1 MTPTAACKTPI
12 KRGKESA
19 MKIEDFKFARNR
31 SVKQENHEVFAEE
44 IIDSLTPPCSDRELR
59 RIVEK
64 ISAEANQVGAAY
76 WQEKQSEL
84 EAARA
89 DKNLFDAQ
97 AQERFSRLEKA
108 ERELEAQRASRGS
121 LILAAILLACVV
133 ACVVA
138 DFTPTWNTLPY
149 VLEIKKHSIEGVLL
163 ALAPAVAVA
172 ILKVVI
178 GTLVWDRWHAAR
190 SHPSLA
196 VRIAGWVLIAIFM
209 LPVGGL
215 TIYTMSIIAP
225 AREEVVKARQN
236 LDLTV
241 GETPEPVDMNKI
253 DRAILWVSITAAVNG
268 ALFFL
273 IGMKELNTAY
283 WRSLLAVLFLR
294 SHQRSLKG
302 RQSQAEAR
310 LNTLQEAREHI
321 DERVQE
327 VVEAYRSRLLILL
340 ERALKRPRHSRPYL
354 QKANEIL
361 AE

>member
-1 MTPTAACKTPI
+1 
-12 KRGKESA
+12 
-19 MKIEDFKFARNR
+19 MKIEDFKFTRNK
-31 SVKQENHEVFAEE
+31 SAKKESHEVFAEE

-64 ISAEANQVGAAY
+64 INAEANQVGAAY
-76 WQEKQSEL
+76 RQEKLSEL

-89 DKNLFDAQ
+89 DKNIFDAQ
-97 AQERFSRLEKA
+97 TQEHGSRLGKA
-108 ERELEAQRASRGS
+108 EQELEAKRASRGS
-121 LILAAILLACVV
+121 LILAVILLACVI

-149 VLEIKKHSIEGVLL
+149 ILEIKKHSIEGVLL

-190 SHPSLA
+190 SHPSLT
-196 VRIAGWVLIAIFM
+196 VRIAGWVLIAVFM

-225 AREEVVKARQN
+225 AREEVVKARRN
-236 LDLTV
+236 LDLPE
-241 GETPEPVDMNKI
+241 GEKPEPVDMKKI
-253 DRAILWVSITAAVNG
+253 DRAILLVSITAAVNG

-283 WRSLLAVLFLR
+283 WRILLAVLFLR
-294 SHQRSLKG
+294 SRQRSLKG
-302 RQSQAEAR
+302 QQSQAEAR
-310 LNTLQEAREHI
+310 LNTLQEAWEDF

-327 VVEAYRSRLLILL
+327 VVEAYRNRLLILL
-340 ERALKRPRHSRPYL
+340 EQALKRPHQLRPYL
-354 QKANEIL
+354 RRVNEIL